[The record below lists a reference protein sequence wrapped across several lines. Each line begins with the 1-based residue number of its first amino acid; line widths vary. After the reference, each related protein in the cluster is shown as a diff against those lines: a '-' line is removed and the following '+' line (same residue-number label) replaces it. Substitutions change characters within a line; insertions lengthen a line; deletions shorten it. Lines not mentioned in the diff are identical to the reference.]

1 MRHHLETTTK
11 YFFLPRLFM
20 QNFREN
26 FFEFSLSFIIRML
39 QDTNQ
44 QLEEA
49 KDRIRRLSEIVDSQK
64 VRKEL
69 KTYSTYM
76 S

>member
-1 MRHHLETTTK
+1 M
-11 YFFLPRLFM
+11 FFLPAALCYM
-20 QNFREN
+20 EISLESAV
-26 FFEFSLSFIIRML
+26 EFSSFLVRTP

-64 VRKEL
+64 VR
-69 KTYSTYM
+69 TNGN
-76 S
+76 

>member
-1 MRHHLETTTK
+1 
-11 YFFLPRLFM
+11 M

-76 S
+76 SWVEIK